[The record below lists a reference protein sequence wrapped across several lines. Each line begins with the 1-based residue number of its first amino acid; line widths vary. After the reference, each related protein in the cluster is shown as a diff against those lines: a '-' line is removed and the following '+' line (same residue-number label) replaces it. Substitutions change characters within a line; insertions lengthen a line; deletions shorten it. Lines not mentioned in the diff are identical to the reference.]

1 MVKSTGCSCR
11 ELLGAGQL
19 TIICNSS
26 FKENGCSL
34 LRAPGMHIVHIHTG
48 KTPISVE
55 VKKRR
60 KGEGEGE
67 AGGGGGG
74 RRSVSQH

>member
-1 MVKSTGCSCR
+1 
-11 ELLGAGQL
+11 
-19 TIICNSS
+19 
-26 FKENGCSL
+26 
-34 LRAPGMHIVHIHTG
+34 MHIVHIHTG

-74 RRSVSQH
+74 EKVSFSALIFTCLHFCCPKKALQDLLRFALMEWLRASYQLF